1 MANGRRG
8 PRNRHHEDWW
18 DRDWRREAAGPRIP
32 RGRPD
37 DEAAP
42 YGYDEPEDALYAR
55 ERARERFHRYGMADP
70 TGPSRVEFN
79 RRGEEWRRRGPDY
92 GYYHAEGPPPGP
104 GRRERLGFRGPS
116 DEVTPWYGDDRSQGR
131 HVLEDYRGIGPRG
144 YTRSD
149 ERIREDVC
157 DGLTDDPALDA
168 SEIEVAVA
176 GSEVTLS
183 GTVGSRAERRRAE
196 DDADRVSG
204 VTHVQNNLRVRQPGG
219 GP

>member
-8 PRNRHHEDWW
+8 PREPYHEDRW
-18 DRDWRREAAGPRIP
+18 DRDWRHEAVGPP
-32 RGRPD
+32 PARGRLD

-42 YGYDEPEDALYAR
+42 YGYDGREDQLFGR
-55 ERARERFHRYGMADP
+55 ERARARYHRRGAADP
-70 TGPSRVEFN
+70 TGPSRFEN
-79 RRGEEWRRRGPDY
+79 DRRGDAWRHRGPDY
-92 GYYHAEGPPPGP
+92 AYYHTEDPRAGP
-104 GRRERLGFRGPS
+104 GRRERLCFRGPS
-116 DEVTPWYGDDRSQGR
+116 DEVTPWLGDDQSDRR

-168 SEIEVAVA
+168 SEIEVTVA

-204 VTHVQNNLRVRQPGG
+204 VIHVQNNLRVRQPGSG
-219 GP
+219 